1 MYEVRP
7 IQKNVLIKDYNI
19 IIRSLRSKLYFS
31 LFCLF
36 VCVQRL
42 CICIKPMENHNFK
55 FNQLRTQ
62 YYAYS
67 KTFTCSTNLPKIG
80 PKVRVVFLQGALKVR
95 IFLKSS
101 QVQGHRSPLIP
112 SRSDTNVCV
121 LLGIYLYLH
130 GLPPKM
136 CEQNV

>member
-36 VCVQRL
+36 VCVQSL

-55 FNQLRTQ
+55 IQLAQNPILCIFKDFHLLNKPT
-62 YYAYS
+62 
-67 KTFTCSTNLPKIG
+67 KIG
-80 PKVRVVFLQGALKVR
+80 QKCASFSCRAPSKLE
-95 IFLKSS
+95 FLKKFPS
-101 QVQGHRSPLIP
+101 
-112 SRSDTNVCV
+112 SRSQITPHPIKERHQFLC
-121 LLGIYLYLH
+121 IARH
-130 GLPPKM
+130 LPIFAWVTPKM

>member
-36 VCVQRL
+36 VCVQSL

-55 FNQLRTQ
+55 IQL
-62 YYAYS
+62 A
-67 KTFTCSTNLPKIG
+67 
-80 PKVRVVFLQGALKVR
+80 
-95 IFLKSS
+95 
-101 QVQGHRSPLIP
+101 
-112 SRSDTNVCV
+112 
-121 LLGIYLYLH
+121 
-130 GLPPKM
+130 
-136 CEQNV
+136 

>member
-36 VCVQRL
+36 VCVQSL

-55 FNQLRTQ
+55 IQLGELRTQ

-95 IFLKSS
+95 IKKKKFIDFQLIIAN
-101 QVQGHRSPLIP
+101 QVQFFF
-112 SRSDTNVCV
+112 
-121 LLGIYLYLH
+121 YFKLH
-130 GLPPKM
+130 IIFK
-136 CEQNV
+136 VISV